1 MSNFD
6 PPDTSNATRRRELIG
21 FLLLALVAGAMI
33 VVAIA
38 VGGGV
43 GD

>member
-1 MSNFD
+1 MNDFD
-6 PPDTSNATRRRELIG
+6 PPDTSSATRRRELLG
-21 FLLLALVAGAMI
+21 FVLLALVAGAMI